1 MRTTIA
7 AALAVLLGIVSWG
20 AAPAS
25 AKGGG
30 KDPCAKA
37 DARLARTGLGDTD
50 GDGVS
55 DCRERLMGTSVTDPD
70 TDHDGMSDGEEMHA
84 SCDANDPD
92 SDHDGIDDGEDATP
106 ALVQKIEAQLDA
118 ITCPT
123 ETPPTDTTPGTVT
136 PGTLSALGINISLT
150 ATTEFEGTTCAGLV
164 ARLTAGQPVIVKV
177 KILEDMLGALSAKE
191 VETRGP
197 RHDGHDRDHD
207 DRGED
212 ENDD

>member
-7 AALAVLLGIVSWG
+7 AALVLLVGILVWG

-25 AKGGG
+25 AKGA

-37 DARLARTGLGDTD
+37 DARLARTGLGDSD

-55 DCRERLMGTSVTDPD
+55 DCRERLMHTAIDDPD
-70 TDHDGMSDGEEMHA
+70 TDHDGMSDGEEMHE

-92 SDHDGIDDGEDATP
+92 SDHDGIDDGDDDTP
-106 ALVQKIEAQLDA
+106 ALVQKVEAQLDA

-123 ETPPTDTTPGTVT
+123 ETTPGTVT
-136 PGTLSALGINISLT
+136 PGTLTALGINVSLT
-150 ATTEFEGTTCAGLV
+150 ATTEFEDTTCADLA
-164 ARLTAGQPVIVKV
+164 ARLTAGESVLVKV
-177 KILEDMLGALSAKE
+177 KILEDMLGALSAQE
-191 VETRGP
+191 VEARSFP
-197 RHDGHDRDHD
+197 HD
-207 DRGED
+207 DGDDDDQGED